1 MAGREL
7 GILFRKEWRQLLRSR
22 GAVLTALILPAIVL
36 LLVPLTQILA
46 VGALPTKELPP
57 GINLPPGLAHLKD
70 DPAAILHFVLPLM
83 VALGG
88 LIVPM
93 VSATYTIVA
102 EREARTLE
110 LLVSLPVAINQVVT
124 AKVLALLALTVGI
137 TLPMFS
143 ITAAAL
149 LWTGNAGAGFVFALV
164 LLLLAALAFST
175 TGALLISLL
184 AKDFRTANNLS
195 GALLLPAIFLMVGLL
210 SLVPSALGAALVA
223 TALLAVASIACAFVS
238 LKVVTFERL
247 LR

>member
-1 MAGREL
+1 MAGEL

-46 VGALPTKELPP
+46 VGAIPTQELPE
-57 GINLPPGLAHLKD
+57 GISLPPGLANLKD
-70 DPAAILHFVLPLM
+70 DPSAIIRFVLPLM
-83 VALGG
+83 VSLGG

-110 LLVSLPVAINQVVT
+110 LLVSLPVAMEQVIL
-124 AKVLALLALTVGI
+124 AKLLALLALTAGI
-137 TLPMFS
+137 TVPMFS
-143 ITAAAL
+143 ITGAAL
-149 LWTGNAGAGFVFALV
+149 LWTGTAGPGFVAALA
-164 LLLLAALAFST
+164 LLLLAALTFST

-184 AKDFRTANNLS
+184 SKDFRTANNLS
-195 GALLLPAIFLMVGLL
+195 GALLLPAIFVVLGLL
-210 SLVPSALGAALVA
+210 AGVPSQLAA
-223 TALLAVASIACAFVS
+223 ALLAAGLLTVASVACALVS